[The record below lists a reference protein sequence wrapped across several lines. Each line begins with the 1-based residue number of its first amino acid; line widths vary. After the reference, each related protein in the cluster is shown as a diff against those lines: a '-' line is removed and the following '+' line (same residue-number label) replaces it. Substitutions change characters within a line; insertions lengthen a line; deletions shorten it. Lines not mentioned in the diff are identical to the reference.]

1 MKKIILAAIAPILA
15 VPALAADMAVK
26 APPVVPAPTCSLTS
40 CTGFFVGGIV
50 DESGGNF
57 NLVATGLG
65 GIAQN
70 QFATGLRAGWE
81 YWDTKWYARAEI
93 IGMYGIA
100 QNGNLPGQGNSALW
114 SVGALV
120 KLGYNFLGQSAPS
133 GGPILPTGL
142 ALISP
147 YAIIG
152 DWTRPWG
159 SGLAAGAGV
168 EGFIAKNLTVS
179 VDAIHVNYNNALVN
193 PNIKQQT
200 EDLVLGGMDYHF

>member
-1 MKKIILAAIAPILA
+1 MKKIILAAIASMLA

-40 CTGFFVGGIV
+40 CTGFFIGGIV

-120 KLGYNFLGQSAPS
+120 KLGYNFLGQST
-133 GGPILPTGL
+133 LPVAASFFPTWPRIDI
-142 ALISP
+142 ALCHHRRLDAAMGI
-147 YAIIG
+147 
-152 DWTRPWG
+152 RLG
-159 SGLAAGAGV
+159 SRRGRRRLHCEELDG
-168 EGFIAKNLTVS
+168 
-179 VDAIHVNYNNALVN
+179 
-193 PNIKQQT
+193 QR
-200 EDLVLGGMDYHF
+200 